1 MLYIYFYSLLL
12 SPQTAILGDYVE
24 LDDSLVTF
32 NSGLPTTQWRNITIV
47 DDDVVESLESFS
59 INLEAVSKNV
69 QIKPN
74 SSAIISITDNDGE

>member
-1 MLYIYFYSLLL
+1 MVL
-12 SPQTAILGDYVE
+12 SPQTAVLGDYAE

-74 SSAIISITDNDGE
+74 SSAIIFITDNDGE